1 MKHAILLSIFLIFS
15 SALLAQEKI
24 RGLVT
29 DGKEPIPGVN
39 ITIASLKIST
49 VTDSSGKFELT
60 APTGI
65 HTLTVAHLAFQKQ
78 EIKISIPMAK
88 TLRVTLAALPNQLQ
102 DIEIVNTGFQKLPR
116 ERAAGSFAS
125 LNEAKLNRRV
135 SPDLVSRLEDAV
147 PGLVINRSGTRS
159 QNQTQ
164 ISIRGQSTLFA
175 RTEPL
180 IILDNFQYEGD
191 VSTINPND
199 IESITILKDAS
210 AASIW
215 GARSGNGVIVITSK
229 SGRKNSPLNVQFNS
243 NFTFGENP
251 NLFYQNRMGTA
262 DFIDIETALFAKGFY
277 SNTENSVLKTALSPV
292 IELLIAKRD
301 GKISAADADA
311 RIEELK
317 SYDIRNE
324 VSKTLYQRP
333 INLQQSL
340 SLSGGSE
347 KQQYYLSAGLDD
359 NRDLLKKNSIL
370 RKTVQAR
377 SSWNFLNDRVTF
389 SAGINFVRQGTN
401 NPNPGISMAE
411 GVNAYPY
418 ARLQDDNGVPLAI
431 NMVYRNDFKNDALS
445 KGLLD
450 WNYRPLEELEL
461 VSSKRSIQD
470 LRLNFGLNAKLFSGF
485 TASVLYQYNNIRND
499 NLKNQTEGS
508 YYSRNLI
515 NNISQINADGSITRP
530 IPLGGIID
538 GMNGESTVSNIRGQL
553 SYEKK
558 IGAHSISAF
567 GGIEERMQDDR
578 MNTFRYYG
586 YDESHANYQPV
597 DYFTAFKRYV
607 NAGSTATIVNLDSE
621 QRLADRS
628 RSYFSNIG
636 YTLLDRY
643 TLNGSL
649 RLDQSNIFGVSTN
662 QKGVPLGSVGGVWD
676 ISKEHFYGGDTEN
689 GLSRI
694 LPMLRLRMSYG
705 YTGNVDKTLSAYTT
719 ASHNNGTG
727 NINNS
732 NTRLPYATIDNP
744 PNEQLRWERTRIIN
758 FGIDF
763 SCRSGRISGSI
774 EYYLK
779 KGIDLIGSIPYAPS
793 SGISTF
799 KGNTSGS
806 KGRGLDINI
815 TTRNLRGKLD
825 WETNL
830 LFSYSSDIVTHYK
843 IKGTNNNYIQNP
855 RTYPQEGKYVNPVY
869 SYPWAGLDPQNGN
882 PRGYL
887 NGEISTD
894 YNRIMLA
901 DDINAISYFGSSRP
915 LLYGAIRNTFNYK
928 GFSLSA
934 NISYR
939 LKYYFTRSSIVYGS
953 NNGLGSSGDYAYRW
967 QQPGDELNTD
977 VPSAPAGN
985 MTNRDVFYANS
996 AALVE
1001 KGDHIR
1007 FQDINFSY
1015 TLQNKK
1021 LFGAHLSSLQ
1031 FYAYA
1036 NNIGILWKAT
1046 KVKEDPDYF
1055 SAQIA
1060 PIRTYSIGIKAN
1072 IK

>member
-1 MKHAILLSIFLIFS
+1 MKNVILLSTLLFFS
-15 SALLAQEKI
+15 RAEMAQERIKGMVI
-24 RGLVT
+24 
-29 DGKEPIPGVN
+29 DGKLPVPRAN
-39 ITIASLKIST
+39 INVPLLQINTMS
-49 VTDSSGKFELT
+49 DSSGKFELNL
-60 APTGI
+60 PNGSHVLVI
-65 HTLTVAHLAFQKQ
+65 SHLSFQRK
-78 EIKISIPMAK
+78 EVNLSVPAAK
-88 TLRVTLAALPNQLQ
+88 TLTIILDPLPNQLE
-102 DIEIVNTGFQKLPR
+102 DITIVNTGFQKLPR
-116 ERAAGSFAS
+116 ERSAGSFAT
-125 LNEAKLNRRV
+125 LNEKQLNRRV

-147 PGLVINRSGTRS
+147 PGLVINRSGTRI

-164 ISIRGQSTLFA
+164 ISVRGQSTLFA

-229 SGRKNSPLNVQFNS
+229 TGRKNAPLNIQFNS
-243 NFTFGENP
+243 NFTIGERP
-251 NLFYQNRMGTA
+251 DLFYQNRMNSG
-262 DFIDIETALFAKGFY
+262 DFIDIESALFAKGFY
-277 SNTENSVLKTALSPV
+277 TNSENSVLKTTLSPA

-311 RIEELK
+311 QLEALK
-317 SYDIRNE
+317 GYDIRSE
-324 VSKTLYQRP
+324 VSNTLYQRP
-333 INLQQSL
+333 INSQQSL
-340 SLSGGSE
+340 AISGGAAH
-347 KQQYYLSAGLDD
+347 QQYYLSAGLDD
-359 NRDLLKKNSIL
+359 NRDFLKKNRTT

-377 SSWNFLNDRVTF
+377 SSWHFLADRVTF
-389 SAGINFVRQGTN
+389 DAGINFTRQGTD
-401 NPNPGISMAE
+401 NPNTGISMAE
-411 GVNAYPY
+411 GINAYPY
-418 ARLQDDNGVPLAI
+418 AKLTDDNGNPLAV
-431 NMVYRNDFKNDALS
+431 NTGYRNEFKNDAYS

-450 WNYRPLEELEL
+450 WNYRPLVELEAI
-461 VSSKRSIQD
+461 SSNRNLQD
-470 LRLNFGLNAKLFSGF
+470 LRLNFGLSAKLFPGL

-499 NLKNQTEGS
+499 NFKNQTAGS
-508 YYSRNLI
+508 YYARNAI
-515 NNISQINADGSITRP
+515 NNISQINTDGSITRP
-530 IPLGGIID
+530 IPLGAIID
-538 GMNGESTVSNIRGQL
+538 GMNGESNVSNIRGQL
-553 SYEKK
+553 SYTKK
-558 IGAHSISAF
+558 IGVHSISAF
-567 GGIEERMQDDR
+567 GGIEERKQDDR
-578 MNTFRYYG
+578 LNTFRYYG

-607 NAGSTATIVNLDSE
+607 NPGATATISYLDGE

-628 RSYFSNIG
+628 RSYFSNVG

-643 TLNGSL
+643 TLNASL

-662 QKGVPLGSVGGVWD
+662 QKGVPLWSIGAVWE
-676 ISKEHFYGGDTEN
+676 INRERFYSGRAGN
-689 GLSRI
+689 GINNL
-694 LPMLRLRMSYG
+694 LPLLRLRMSYG
-705 YTGNVDKTLSAYTT
+705 YTGNVDKALSAYTT
-719 ASHNNGTG
+719 ASYNNGTG

-744 PNEQLRWERTRIIN
+744 PNEQLRWERTRIMN

-763 SCRSGRISGSI
+763 SSKANRISGSL
-774 EYYLK
+774 EYYSK

-793 SGISTF
+793 SGVTTF
-799 KGNTSGS
+799 RGNTSGS
-806 KGRGLDINI
+806 KGQGLDLNLR
-815 TTRNLRGKLD
+815 TRNLAGKLF

-830 LFSYSSDIVTHYK
+830 LFSYSSDIVTDYK

-869 SYPWAGLDPQNGN
+869 AYPWAGLDPENGN

-894 YNRIMLA
+894 YNKIILA
-901 DDINAISYFGSSRP
+901 DDITAIRYFGSSRP

-928 GFSLSA
+928 RFSLSA

-939 LKYYFTRSSIVYGS
+939 LKYYFTRSSIVYGT

-967 QQPGDELNTD
+967 QKPGDELVIN
-977 VPSAPAGN
+977 VPSVPTGTIA
-985 MTNRDVFYANS
+985 NRDVFYANS

-1015 TLQNKK
+1015 TLENKQ
-1021 LFGAHLSSLQ
+1021 LFGANLSLLQ
-1031 FYAYA
+1031 FYFYA

-1046 KVKEDPDYF
+1046 RIKEDPDYF
-1055 SAQIA
+1055 SSQIP

-1072 IK
+1072 IR